1 MARPSWRVASACEI
15 GTSHS
20 GYGTPCQD
28 SAAHDILRTKEG
40 PVLVAVVC
48 DGAGSAAHSE
58 IGSWL
63 ATTTFVELVE
73 VHFDNGGRLVDIDRD
88 KVAAWIAS
96 TAERLIARAHE
107 DGNAPKEYSCTLVA
121 AIVGNEAAAFAQ
133 IGDGAIVVSHGEADG
148 WSWVFWPQHGEYANQ
163 TVFILSAHAAD
174 ALEFS
179 LAPRRIDEFAIFSDG
194 IERMVLH
201 RASKAVNDPFF
212 DQMFVP
218 VRASR
223 ARGLDQKL
231 SQELKCYLGSAV
243 VNARTDDDKTL
254 LMATRRRRTKKAAP

>member
-1 MARPSWRVASACEI
+1 MARPSWRVATACDI

-20 GYGTPCQD
+20 GSGTPCQD
-28 SAAHDILRTKEG
+28 SAAHGIIRTKEG
-40 PVLVAVVC
+40 RVLVAVVC

-63 ATTTFVELVE
+63 ASTTFVELVE
-73 VHFDNGGRLVDIDRD
+73 VHFESGGRLVDIGRD
-88 KVAAWIAS
+88 EVVGWIGN
-96 TAERLIARAHE
+96 TAERLTARAHE
-107 DGNAPKEYSCTLVA
+107 DGNSPKDYSCTLIA
-121 AIVGNEAAAFAQ
+121 AIVGNDAAVFAQ

-163 TVFILSAHAAD
+163 TVFVLSANAAD
-174 ALEFS
+174 AMEFS

-201 RASKAVNDPFF
+201 GATKAVNDSFF

-218 VRASR
+218 VRAST

-231 SQELKCYLGSAV
+231 SEKLRAYLGSAV
-243 VNARTDDDKTL
+243 VNARTNDDKTL
-254 LMATRRRRTKKAAP
+254 LMATRRPRKKA